1 MQLTG
6 IISISG
12 KSGLSKIVSQTRT
25 GLIVESLAD
34 GKRSAVHGAER
45 VSSLEDISIY
55 TLEEDVLLSDVF
67 QKVFTHAKG
76 KQILSHKSSADELK
90 AFMKEVM
97 PNYDEDRVYISDIK
111 KLVQWYNL
119 LQEKDLLKEE
129 KKEKAADEKEKKSTA
144 KKTDKPAPKAKAK
157 AKPKASN
164 QKPSG
169 KAAASKKTS
178 PKGAS
183 KGK

>member
-1 MQLTG
+1 MQLSG

-25 GLIVESLAD
+25 GLIVEAMED

-55 TLEEDVLLSDVF
+55 TYEDDMLLSDVF
-67 QKVFTHAKG
+67 EKMFEKAKG
-76 KQILSHKSSADELK
+76 EKIISHKSSAEELK
-90 AFMKEVM
+90 AYLKSVL
-97 PNYDEDRVYISDIK
+97 PNYDEDRVYVSDIK

-119 LQEKDLLKEE
+119 LQEKGLLIADDKEE
-129 KKEKAADEKEKKSTA
+129 QTEEGNKPKKEVKKAAP
-144 KKTDKPAPKAKAK
+144 KPKNIAPKRSA
-157 AKPKASN
+157 P
-164 QKPSG
+164 KPSG
-169 KAAASKKTS
+169 KAAAGKKTT